1 MAGFVLTTA
10 TAAKCPHGAK
20 ITFTPSQFSVL
31 IDSAPVVLEGDLPIF
46 APCPFMVGP
55 VASPCVMIEWSKVT
69 TKVKVKGQKLLLST
83 SLGMC
88 KNASSAPQGPVL
100 VTSCQSKVQAT

>member
-1 MAGFVLTTA
+1 
-10 TAAKCPHGAK
+10 
-20 ITFTPSQFSVL
+20 VL
-31 IDSAPVVLEGDLPIF
+31 IDSALVVLEGDLPIF

-69 TKVKVKGQKLLLST
+69 TKVKVKGQELLLST

-100 VTSCQSKVQAT
+100 VASYQTKVQAT